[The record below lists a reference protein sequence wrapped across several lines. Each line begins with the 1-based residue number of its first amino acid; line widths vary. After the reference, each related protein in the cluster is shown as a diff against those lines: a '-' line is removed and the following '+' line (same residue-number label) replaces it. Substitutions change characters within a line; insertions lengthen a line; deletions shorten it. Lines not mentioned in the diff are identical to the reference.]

1 MYLCKGSQGLLKELK
16 RGDKFML
23 VPGLEKSKEVQFP
36 LQQGSPGSGFLSFH
50 GHVFTNCQ

>member
-1 MYLCKGSQGLLKELK
+1 MYLCKGSQSRLKESK

-36 LQQGSPGSGFLSFH
+36 PQQGSPGSGFLSLH
-50 GHVFTNCQ
+50 GRVFTNCQ